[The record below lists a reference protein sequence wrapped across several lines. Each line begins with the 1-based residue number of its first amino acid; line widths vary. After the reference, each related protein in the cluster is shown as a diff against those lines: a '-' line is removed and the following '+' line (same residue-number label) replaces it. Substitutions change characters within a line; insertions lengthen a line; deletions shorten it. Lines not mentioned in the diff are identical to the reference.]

1 MGTFDENRK
10 SKEEIKK
17 KNEIRKEKMAGFFYD
32 LSKLSFA
39 GLVIGGFSPLIINL
53 DNSMNWVTAISGVI
67 STCGLAFLANRILK

>member
-17 KNEIRKEKMAGFFYD
+17 KDEIRKEKMAGFFYD